1 MPRITQYRNFAN
13 LLRAL
18 EEPCR
23 GLASSW
29 CVVGVWRLG
38 SPTRRKI
45 EVVVAAAHD
54 RLRTGELKLP
64 MPGDDRLPTD
74 GLTMPTAADC
84 FEPASSIPA
93 EYRVPT
99 DSP

>member
-1 MPRITQYRNFAN
+1 MPSITQYRNFAN

-18 EEPCR
+18 EEPRR

-38 SPTRRKI
+38 SPTRRKRA
-45 EVVVAAAHD
+45 VVVAAAHD
-54 RLRTGELKLP
+54 RLRTGGLKLP
-64 MPGDDRLPTD
+64 MPSDDRLPTD

-93 EYRVPT
+93 EYRMPT
-99 DSP
+99 DNP